1 MSGELSSEQLK
12 LMEAFVDALKVNPNG
27 MRQSQ
32 LHLIGAIDKVDK
44 MAPVI
49 NYLIRI
55 KRIKVLQRGNELID
69 PLFRIIDEEKFEKI
83 KDLKAAEVQIYEIIE
98 ESGSSGIWIR
108 DIKTALG
115 NAIHTNQVQKHLT
128 VLQQK
133 SLVKKITA
141 VSSKSRKHYILSEF
155 TPATTVTGGPWYT
168 DGEFDSTFVNELQ
181 DILKSYIESSKPKDT
196 PHSAADLL
204 EKLTHVDN
212 ILDSSVNMTEKDI
225 TCLLNNMVYDG
236 TIEEATPS
244 SELGQKATVRYKK
257 AKNFKAEEHL
267 SMLPCGICPV
277 ASQCHEDGEISP
289 ATCLYLPEWV
299 TIDYRATPMELE
311 W

>member
-1 MSGELSSEQLK
+1 MSGELSTEQMR
-12 LMEAFVDALKVNPNG
+12 LMQAFVDALKENPNG
-27 MRQSQ
+27 LRQSH
-32 LHLIGAIDKVDK
+32 LHLIGAIDKVET

-49 NYLIRI
+49 NYLIKI
-55 KRIKVLQRGNELID
+55 KRIKVWQKGNDLSD
-69 PLFRIIDEEKFEKI
+69 PLFRIINEEKFEKI
-83 KDLKAAEVQIYEIIE
+83 KDLKDAEVQIYEIIE

-133 SLVKKITA
+133 NLVKKITA

-168 DGEFDSTFVNELQ
+168 DGEFDSTFVTELE
-181 DILKSYIESSKPKDT
+181 DILKSYIESSKGTTRDPH
-196 PHSAADLL
+196 HSAADLL
-204 EKLTHVDN
+204 HKLTEVDN

-236 TIEEATPS
+236 TIEEAPPS
-244 SELGQKATVRYKK
+244 TDLGQKGVVRYKK
-257 AKNFKAEEHL
+257 AKSFESEEHL
-267 SMLPCGICPV
+267 SRLPCGICPV

-289 ATCLYLPEWV
+289 SNCLYLPEWM
-299 TIDYRATPMELE
+299 TIDYRDLS